1 MMNCPD
7 APLLRCLMYVC
18 LRQFNGGV
26 VVVTHDAR
34 LIEATECRL
43 WIVDEQEVTPW
54 QGESMVM

>member
-1 MMNCPD
+1 MPYCFD
-7 APLLRCLMYVC
+7 
-18 LRQFNGGV
+18 QFNGGV

-54 QGESMVM
+54 QGKADRIHGMVL